1 MDAIDRRSA
10 LRSLRCGIVAAG
22 LGAGLVA
29 NPVEA
34 MPLAM
39 AKNLGSKADDLTEKA
54 QAVVTRPP
62 HRPIRHPRWR
72 HHHRRPRRVCWW
84 HRGRRVCTWR
94 WRLPAEV
101 RPN

>member
-10 LRSLRCGIVAAG
+10 LRSLLCGVVAAG

-39 AKNLGSKADDLTEKA
+39 QKDPGKKSGDFKQEA
-54 QAVVTRPP
+54 QVVVTRPHP
-62 HRPIRHPRWR
+62 HHRHRR
-72 HHHRRPRRVCWW
+72 RHRRPRRVCWW
-84 HRGRRVCTWR
+84 HRGRRVCAWR
-94 WRLPAEV
+94 
-101 RPN
+101 

>member
-10 LRSLRCGIVAAG
+10 LRGLLCGVVAAG

-39 AKNLGSKADDLTEKA
+39 EKHLGAKTDNLREKA
-54 QAVVTRPP
+54 EPVQMGPPGRPIHRPP
-62 HRPIRHPRWR
+62 RRPIHRHRWHR
-72 HHHRRPRRVCWW
+72 HRRPRRVCWW
-84 HRGRRVCTWR
+84 HRGRRVCR
-94 WRLPAEV
+94 WR
-101 RPN
+101 

>member
-10 LRSLRCGIVAAG
+10 LRSLLCGVVAAG

-39 AKNLGSKADDLTEKA
+39 QKDPGKKSGDFKEEV
-54 QAVVTRPP
+54 QVVVTRPRPVPYRRRRP
-62 HRPIRHPRWR
+62 HWHR
-72 HHHRRPRRVCWW
+72 RRPRRVCYWR
-84 HRGRRVCTWR
+84 RGRRVCVWR
-94 WRLPAEV
+94 
-101 RPN
+101 

>member
-10 LRSLRCGIVAAG
+10 LRSLICGVVAVG

-39 AKNLGSKADDLTEKA
+39 QKDPGRKSGDFKEEA
-54 QAVVTRPP
+54 QVVVTRPRP
-62 HRPIRHPRWR
+62 RPLPYHRRWR
-72 HHHRRPRRVCWW
+72 RRRPRRVCYWR
-84 HRGRRVCTWR
+84 RGRRVCVWR
-94 WRLPAEV
+94 
-101 RPN
+101 

>member
-10 LRSLRCGIVAAG
+10 LRSLLCGVVAAG

-39 AKNLGSKADDLTEKA
+39 EKDLGTKADNLREKA
-54 QAVVTRPP
+54 EPVQMRPP
-62 HRPIRHPRWR
+62 PGRPIHRHRWR
-72 HHHRRPRRVCWW
+72 RHRRPRRVCWW
-84 HRGRRVCTWR
+84 RRGRRVCAWR
-94 WRLPAEV
+94 
-101 RPN
+101 

>member
-10 LRSLRCGIVAAG
+10 LRSLLCGVVAAG

-39 AKNLGSKADDLTEKA
+39 QKDPGKKSGDFKEKA
-54 QAVVTRPP
+54 QVVVTRPHP
-62 HRPIRHPRWR
+62 HHRHRR
-72 HHHRRPRRVCWW
+72 RHRRPRRVCWW
-84 HRGRRVCTWR
+84 HRGRRVCAWR
-94 WRLPAEV
+94 
-101 RPN
+101 